1 MNNRTKAYFH
11 LFISILIMIFI
22 FRRSALP
29 ADLST
34 IESGRISQF
43 LAGLLSLDPH
53 FAEVLVRK
61 TAHFT
66 EYAVLGASLF
76 INARDIMRIRGINAA
91 AAKAF
96 FAVPWSIGAFYAVTD
111 EIHQHFVPGRSCELR
126 DIVIDACGVAAG
138 VLVMGF
144 LKRKNGINAGR
155 NRKA

>member
-11 LFISILIMIFI
+11 LFITILIMIFI

-76 INARDIMRIRGINAA
+76 INMRDIVRIRGINAA
-91 AAKAF
+91 AAKVSF
-96 FAVPWSIGAFYAVTD
+96 VIPWSIGTFYAVTD

-144 LKRKNGINAGR
+144 LKRKNGICAAGK
-155 NRKA
+155 RKA